1 MIFQLDKDLLAFPD
15 PALAE
20 EDGLL
25 AIGGGL
31 EPERLMLAYHN
42 GIFPWYN
49 DDEPICWYAPH
60 ERCVIFP
67 GEVVISKSMQKVLR
81 KNIFEIKVNAAFEAV
96 IENCQQVKRKGVD
109 GTWIT
114 EEMKAAYIHL
124 YQLGMAHS
132 IEAWHDGELVG
143 GMYGLSVNDV
153 FCGESMFSKMSNSSK
168 AVLIWICTKSKYSLL
183 DCQLPNPHLFRLGA
197 RMIPQNEF
205 FDLLQK

>member
-31 EPERLMLAYHN
+31 EPERLMLAYNN

-49 DDEPICWYAPH
+49 EDEPICWYAPH

-67 GEVVISKSMQKVLR
+67 GEAVISNSMQKVLH
-81 KNIFEIKVNAAFEAV
+81 KNIFEIKVNTAFEDV
-96 IENCQQVKRKGVD
+96 IENCQQVKRKGGA

-124 YQLGMAHS
+124 HKLGIAHS
-132 IEAWHDGELVG
+132 IEAWHAGELVG
-143 GMYGLSVNDV
+143 GMYGLSVNKV
-153 FCGESMFSKMSNSSK
+153 FCGESMFSIMNNASK
-168 AVLIWICTKSKYSLL
+168 AVLIWVCTKSIYTLL
-183 DCQLPNPHLFRLGA
+183 DCQLPNPHLFSMGA
-197 RMIPQNEF
+197 RMIPRDEF
-205 FDLLQK
+205 LDLLQK